1 MHETASTPSP
11 VFKPGLMQWI
21 IGAILLVAGLVPI
34 LVEGLSP
41 LRIVLLAIFV
51 AGWAAWVW
59 FQPEGGRA
67 LMVPLLAV
75 VSALLVGAVVI
86 VLAGSARLPLA
97 DRLLLAVKGY
107 AALVDGA
114 FLKTGAFSETLV
126 AATPL
131 ILTGLAVALGFRA
144 GLFNIGAEGQYL
156 IGAVFGV
163 YVGYAIP
170 LPPILH
176 AVVALV
182 AGAIGGAL
190 WGVIPGILKAKL
202 GAHEVINT
210 IMMNFIAAQLT
221 DWLVHGPMKD
231 PSGPSTIRTPTILTT
246 AYIARFSELFPT
258 LFNPADRLNLGL
270 ILALLA
276 AVGVWWL
283 LWKTTIGFE
292 MRTSGLNLDA
302 ARYAGIKAGRT
313 IILTMALSGA
323 LAGLA
328 GTIEVQGLNRNLP
341 AFFSA
346 GYGFDAIAIALL
358 GGNHPFGV
366 VLSAVLFASLS
377 TGSDVL
383 QIRTGVSHYLV
394 SIIQALILL
403 FVAAPA
409 MIRWFY
415 HLKAR
420 ETDVDEIQMTRG
432 WGG

>member
-1 MHETASTPSP
+1 MNDTARKPGFT
-11 VFKPGLMQWI
+11 FKPGLMQWVV
-21 IGAILLVAGLVPI
+21 GAILLVATLVPTLI
-34 LVEGLSP
+34 EGVSP
-41 LRIVLLAIFV
+41 LRIGLLAIFV
-51 AGWAAWVW
+51 VFWAGWVW
-59 FQPEGGRA
+59 LQPEGGRA
-67 LMVPLLAV
+67 LLVPSLAV
-75 VSALLVGAVVI
+75 LTALLLGALVI
-86 VLAGSARLPLA
+86 VLLGSQHASVG
-97 DRLLLAVKGY
+97 DRLLVSIKGY
-107 AALVDGA
+107 AALLDGA
-114 FLKTGAFSETLV
+114 FLKPGALSETLV

-156 IGAVFGV
+156 IGAVCGV
-163 YVGYAIP
+163 YVGYALQ

-176 AVVALV
+176 AIAALL
-182 AGAIGGAL
+182 AGALGGAL
-190 WGVIPGILKAKL
+190 WGAIPGILKAKL

-231 PSGPSTIRTPTILTT
+231 LTGPSTIRTPNIFPS
-246 AYIARFSELFPT
+246 ANIAKFSELFPT
-258 LFNPADRLNLGL
+258 LFDPADRLHLGL
-270 ILALLA
+270 VLALLT

-292 MRTSGLNLDA
+292 MRTSGLNLNA
-302 ARYAGIKAGRT
+302 ARYAGVRASST
-313 IILTMALSGA
+313 IIFAMALSGG

-328 GTIEVQGLNRNLP
+328 GTIQVQGLARNLP

-346 GYGFDAIAIALL
+346 GYGFEAIAIALL
-358 GGNHPFGV
+358 GQNHPLGV
-366 VLSAVLFASLS
+366 VLSAILFAALS
-377 TGSDVL
+377 TGSDVM

-415 HLKAR
+415 RLKAKD
-420 ETDVDEIQMTRG
+420 TDVDAVQMTRG